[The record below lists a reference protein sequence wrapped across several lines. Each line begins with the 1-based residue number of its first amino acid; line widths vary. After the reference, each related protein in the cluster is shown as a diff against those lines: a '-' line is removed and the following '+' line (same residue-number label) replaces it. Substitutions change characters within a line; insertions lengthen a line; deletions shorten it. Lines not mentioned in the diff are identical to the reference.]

1 MCQGIVVG
9 GDCHTRNKIPCSD
22 HHFQEEHISKRKG
35 GLSERIFISLGIHT
49 EIETTEKGRD
59 LFVSSLE
66 SILDVAGKQQASVYV
81 PQCHPPTEVF
91 TGPCTGDT
99 IFSLPHRQ

>member
-1 MCQGIVVG
+1 MCQGIVV

-22 HHFQEEHISKRKG
+22 QHFQEEHISKRKG

-66 SILDVAGKQQASVYV
+66 SMLDVAGKQQASVYV